1 MACNGEKTLSNSD
14 RDERLM
20 AADGIMGPE
29 KHERSSETGNRSGP
43 CPIFVLKPQESFM
56 TTRTAAVALLLTM
69 SIASAPAAVRIFD
82 DRGGRIGDYL
92 VKYHALRLSGQQ
104 VEIDGLCA
112 SACTL
117 ILGAIPRNR
126 ICVTPK
132 AVLEFHTAW
141 DPGPSGNHVINSAG
155 NRLLWSSYPNAVR
168 RWISEHGGLGHQ
180 IIDLSGA
187 ELAAIYPPCR

>member
-1 MACNGEKTLSNSD
+1 L
-14 RDERLM
+14 
-20 AADGIMGPE
+20 
-29 KHERSSETGNRSGP
+29 
-43 CPIFVLKPQESFM
+43 PIFVLKPQEGFM
-56 TTRTAAVALLLTM
+56 KARTAAVALVLTM

-92 VKYHALRLSGQQ
+92 AKYHALRLSGER

-126 ICVTPK
+126 ICVTPQ

-155 NRLLWSSYPNAVR
+155 NRILWSSYPSAVR
-168 RWISEHGGLGHQ
+168 RWISEHGGLGHR
-180 IIDLSGA
+180 IIDLRGA

>member
-1 MACNGEKTLSNSD
+1 MRPD
-14 RDERLM
+14 
-20 AADGIMGPE
+20 
-29 KHERSSETGNRSGP
+29 KHKRFSETGNKSGHR
-43 CPIFVLKPQESFM
+43 PITVLKPQEDFM
-56 TTRTAAVALLLTM
+56 TARTVAAALVLTM

-92 VKYHALRLSGQQ
+92 VKYHALRLADQR

-126 ICVTPK
+126 ICVTPQ

-141 DPGPSGNHVINSAG
+141 DPGSSGNHVINSAG
-155 NRLLWSSYPNAVR
+155 NRILWSNYPNAVR

-180 IIDLSGA
+180 IIDLRGA